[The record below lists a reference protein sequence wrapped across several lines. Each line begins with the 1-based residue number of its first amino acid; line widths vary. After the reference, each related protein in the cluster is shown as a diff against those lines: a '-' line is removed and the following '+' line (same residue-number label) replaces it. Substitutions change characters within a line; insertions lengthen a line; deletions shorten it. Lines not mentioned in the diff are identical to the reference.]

1 MNALA
6 EHLKNDRFAEHIGIE
21 RIFCKDG
28 YWTAQLTVAEKH
40 LNGLGVAQGGVIFTL
55 ADYAF
60 AIASNTDGRTS
71 TGLQTNLVFI
81 SPAQPGDIL
90 QAHIREISRR
100 KTISV
105 YEIEIRT
112 TQTDQLIALF
122 TGTGFRIK

>member
-1 MNALA
+1 MNELA
-6 EHLKNDRFAEHIGIE
+6 EHLKNDRFAENIGIE
-21 RIFCKDG
+21 RVPCKDG
-28 YWTAQLTVAEKH
+28 TWTARLTVAEKH

-60 AIASNTDGRTS
+60 AIASNTDGRIS
-71 TGLQTNLVFI
+71 TGLQTNMAFI

-100 KTISV
+100 KTISI